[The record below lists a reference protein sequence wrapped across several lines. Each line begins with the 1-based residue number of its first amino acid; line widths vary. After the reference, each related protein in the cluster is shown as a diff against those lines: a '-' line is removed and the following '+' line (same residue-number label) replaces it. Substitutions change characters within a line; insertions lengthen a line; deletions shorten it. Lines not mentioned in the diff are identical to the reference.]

1 MNFQK
6 IEIKFNED
14 DEYEAYLD
22 NNLIYKSEDLF
33 VLLESVVFKLTPKE
47 GNIVEVVKNY
57 IDNYKELLNLCRK
70 IAFQ

>member
-33 VLLESVVFKLTPKE
+33 VLLESVVFKLTPKK
-47 GNIVEVVKNY
+47 GTIVEVVKNY

-70 IAFQ
+70 IAF

>member
-47 GNIVEVVKNY
+47 GTIVEVVKNY

-70 IAFQ
+70 IAF